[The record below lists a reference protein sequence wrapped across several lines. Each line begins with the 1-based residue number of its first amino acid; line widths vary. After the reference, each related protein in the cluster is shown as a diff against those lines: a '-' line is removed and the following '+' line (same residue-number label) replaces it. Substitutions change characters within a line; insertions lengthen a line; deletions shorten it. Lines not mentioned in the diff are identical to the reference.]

1 MAPNVCTKTD
11 EDLFLEGIP
20 KKIFMVF
27 VEGTFVGKVAQK
39 IFGQVWENSGKI
51 LRTPKSLPPPTPM
64 ASTAAFESN

>member
-1 MAPNVCTKTD
+1 
-11 EDLFLEGIP
+11 
-20 KKIFMVF
+20 MVF